1 MIYGQPCQPC
11 ISGLSDKKRKLEVA
25 GSPEVTKKVAKLDL
39 GKQSPSV
46 NNTSVKAKL
55 AAFRNDQENS
65 EKVEAEV
72 AKENESPA
80 PQEAEQA
87 DVGKSQNKQA
97 KSKEPAGK
105 FSGLLKLPFKKKDK
119 KNSEKVL
126 EKKDSDD
133 DILLED
139 ECAVLEV
146 SDVGTPS
153 KQVEKEDTE
162 EEVEFLK
169 FSLTFLWCINVKLS
183 GCEYDGKVGK
193 LPRGEPG
200 GDRAQGCQGEDQA
213 KSCCQEKGI
222 N

>member
-1 MIYGQPCQPC
+1 M
-11 ISGLSDKKRKLEVA
+11 A

-46 NNTSVKAKL
+46 KNTSVKAKL

-87 DVGKSQNKQA
+87 DVGKSQNKQV

-162 EEVEFLK
+162 EEVQFLR
-169 FSLTFLWCINVKLS
+169 LFLCCTYVKLS
-183 GCEYDGKVGK
+183 GCEYDRKVGK

-200 GDRAQGCQGEDQA
+200 GDRAQGCQGEDKA

>member
-1 MIYGQPCQPC
+1 MQ
-11 ISGLSDKKRKLEVA
+11 EVA
-25 GSPEVTKKVAKLDL
+25 IQKV
-39 GKQSPSV
+39 
-46 NNTSVKAKL
+46 
-55 AAFRNDQENS
+55 
-65 EKVEAEV
+65 
-72 AKENESPA
+72 
-80 PQEAEQA
+80 QEADDQA
-87 DVGKSQNKQA
+87 DVGKSQIKQV

-162 EEVEFLK
+162 EEVQFLRLS
-169 FSLTFLWCINVKLS
+169 FFVVLTLNF
-183 GCEYDGKVGK
+183 
-193 LPRGEPG
+193 RM
-200 GDRAQGCQGEDQA
+200 
-213 KSCCQEKGI
+213 
-222 N
+222 